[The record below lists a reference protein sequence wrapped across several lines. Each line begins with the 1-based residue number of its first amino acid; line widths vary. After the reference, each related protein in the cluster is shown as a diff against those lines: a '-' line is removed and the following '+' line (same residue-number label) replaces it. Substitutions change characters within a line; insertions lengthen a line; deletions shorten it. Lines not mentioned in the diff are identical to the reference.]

1 MTNVCQFPIWHM
13 HKQQT
18 QLHDSILQFSRDSKS
33 LPSSTSEGTTGNGA
47 QRPTFV
53 YW

>member
-1 MTNVCQFPIWHM
+1 MYVSFQFGNM

-33 LPSSTSEGTTGNGA
+33 LPSSTSEGHTGNGA